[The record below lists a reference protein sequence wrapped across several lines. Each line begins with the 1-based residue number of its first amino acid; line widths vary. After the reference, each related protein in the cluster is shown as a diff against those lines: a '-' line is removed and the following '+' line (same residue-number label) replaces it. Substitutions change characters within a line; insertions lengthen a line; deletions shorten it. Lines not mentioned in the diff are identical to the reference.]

1 MKKLL
6 FLTIILLNLAACGS
20 VSEID
25 QEQPKSS
32 SPKVERIENSSDT
45 FNQDKDQIKSF
56 VTAYVERSFDDAD
69 LDKKIRFLSNQMSD
83 TALADTAILEDL
95 EAYRQQVKVYHSTK
109 QLPTSASLVLVER
122 RLLGL
127 SITRL
132 ADQYQVRV
140 TYEETSPAVSGTYK
154 VNKVFL
160 VTLTDKKIEQ
170 MIEK

>member
-6 FLTIILLNLAACGS
+6 FLTTILLNLAACGA

-32 SPKVERIENSSDT
+32 LPKVERIANSSDT

-83 TALADTAILEDL
+83 TAILEDL

-122 RLLGL
+122 QLLGL

-170 MIEK
+170 IIEK